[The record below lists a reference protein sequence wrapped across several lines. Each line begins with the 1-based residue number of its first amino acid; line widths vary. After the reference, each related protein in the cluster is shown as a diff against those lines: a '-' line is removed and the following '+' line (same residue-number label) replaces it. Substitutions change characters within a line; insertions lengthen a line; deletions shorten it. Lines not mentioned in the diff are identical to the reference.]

1 MSDSTAIDTVNGL
14 DFEEI
19 EAAVMETTRGRWFLT
34 EFARRAR
41 AADTKIL
48 LGAIRRLED
57 QLLAMPVATPA
68 NPDIDRLV
76 RNAEE
81 EMQRLS
87 GPATVPAEDIVAVS
101 DKPANARLLAARL
114 TSITGNLKNALGHP
128 AEEIAEIIAPEIRKL
143 DACAAGQDELANAL
157 SRTAQMVRR
166 IRSSQSIDHDGEAQT
181 ADRQLAAPEPVEN
194 PEPARI
200 SIAKKPPAFV
210 PSDDDIFA
218 EDSPV
223 EKPQNNSKLPSIG
236 SDTLNF
242 SNIEVPPLPS
252 STDQDNDDSPQ
263 PTTTES
269 EPVASEATPDRVIS
283 VIRPRQQPTAS
294 KNSPTAMRGQVDLKL
309 PVAANQPAT
318 PATAAPN
325 DSNSKKRII
334 VIRRPADE
342 TANIPLAGS
351 DNDSPADGPSAA

>member
-19 EAAVMETTRGRWFLT
+19 ESAVMETTRGRWFLT
-34 EFARRAR
+34 EFARRTR

-68 NPDIDRLV
+68 NPDIDKLV

-87 GPATVPAEDIVAVS
+87 GPATVSAEDIAAVS
-101 DKPANARLLAARL
+101 DEPANARLLAARL
-114 TSITGNLKNALGHP
+114 TSITGNLKSALGQP

-143 DACAAGQDELANAL
+143 DACAAEQDELANTL
-157 SRTAQMVRR
+157 LRTAQMVRR
-166 IRSSQSIDHDGEAQT
+166 VRSSQSIYHDGEAQA

-200 SIAKKPPAFV
+200 AIAKQPPAFV

-218 EDSPV
+218 DDPPV
-223 EKPQNNSKLPSIG
+223 EKPQNSAKLPSIG

-252 STDQDNDDSPQ
+252 STDQDDDDNPQ
-263 PTTTES
+263 QAATEP
-269 EPVASEATPDRVIS
+269 EAMASDATPDRVIS
-283 VIRPRQQPTAS
+283 VTRPRQQSTAP
-294 KNSPTAMRGQVDLKL
+294 KASPTAMKGQVDLKI

-318 PATAAPN
+318 PAAAAPS
-325 DSNSKKRII
+325 DSNSRKRII

-342 TANIPLAGS
+342 TANIPLDGS
-351 DNDSPADGPSAA
+351 DNENPADGPSAA